1 MKIAISGAGGFLGT
15 SISRYFQSLG
25 HTVMPISRA
34 MQNLRDEKLASL
46 LEGADVIINLA
57 GAAVVSRWSDKNK
70 QLIYDSRIL
79 TTRKLVAATKIMKS
93 PPSVLVSASAIGIYQ
108 SHGEHNETS
117 HSFDDGFLGKVC
129 IDWEAEACKATCRV
143 VIMRTGIVLGREGG
157 ALPAMLLP
165 FKLGLGGPIA
175 SGKQGFS
182 WIHVNDLIRAVD
194 FLIHHTELSGIFNFT
209 APNPVDNLKFSKALA
224 SVLHRP
230 AFFHTPAFVLRLLY
244 GEGATALTQGQFVYP
259 DKLINSG
266 FSFQYPALESALHS
280 LFRKGS

>member
-1 MKIAISGAGGFLGT
+1 
-15 SISRYFQSLG
+15 
-25 HTVMPISRA
+25 
-34 MQNLRDEKLASL
+34 
-46 LEGADVIINLA
+46 
-57 GAAVVSRWSDKNK
+57 
-70 QLIYDSRIL
+70 
-79 TTRKLVAATKIMKS
+79 
-93 PPSVLVSASAIGIYQ
+93 
-108 SHGEHNETS
+108 
-117 HSFDDGFLGKVC
+117 
-129 IDWEAEACKATCRV
+129 
-143 VIMRTGIVLGREGG
+143 MRTGIVLGREGG

-194 FLIHHTELSGIFNFT
+194 FLIHRTELSGIFNFT

-266 FSFQYPALESALHS
+266 FSFQYPELESALLS